1 MGDWLE
7 HNRGFIFVM
16 LINLA
21 LIGGLF
27 FWLRRPVSAPVEV
40 LPPDPTPSP
49 IATLT
54 STPAPLRVYVTGAVL
69 HPDVYRL
76 APGSIVKDAL
86 EVAGGPTDDADLVR
100 INLAQELRDQQQL
113 YVPCIGET
121 DVPPL
126 VTGGEPAVAAAGGAP
141 GGKIN
146 VNAATIEELDTLPG
160 IGPAIAQRII
170 DYREANGPFKTIE
183 EITLVS
189 GIGDATYDKI
199 KDGITVGD

>member
-7 HNRGFIFVM
+7 HNRGFVLVM

-27 FWLRRPVSAPVEV
+27 FWLRRPVSAPMEI

-49 IATLT
+49 VATPT

-69 HPDVYRL
+69 RPDVYRL
-76 APGSIVKDAL
+76 MPGSIIKDAI
-86 EVAGGPTDDADLVR
+86 EAAGGATDDADLVR
-100 INLAQELRDQQQL
+100 VNLAQELRDQQQL
-113 YVPCIGET
+113 YVPCIGEA
-121 DVPPL
+121 DAPPL
-126 VTGGEPAVAAAGGAP
+126 VVGGEPTASAGGSAP

-146 VNAATIEELDTLPG
+146 INAATIEELDTLPG

-183 EITLVS
+183 DITLVS
-189 GIGDATYDKI
+189 GIGDATYEKM
-199 KDGITVGD
+199 KDRIIVGD

>member
-7 HNRGFIFVM
+7 HNRGFVLVM

-21 LIGGLF
+21 LVGGLF
-27 FWLRRPVSAPVEV
+27 FWLRRPVSAPMEI

-49 IATLT
+49 IATPT

-76 APGSIVKDAL
+76 APGSIIKDAI
-86 EVAGGPTDDADLVR
+86 EAAGGTTGDADLIR

-113 YVPCIGET
+113 YVPHVDEA
-121 DVPPL
+121 DAPPL
-126 VTGGEPAVAAAGGAP
+126 VTGGEPAAAAGSSAP

-146 VNAATIEELDTLPG
+146 LNAATSEELDSLPG

-170 DYREANGPFKTIE
+170 DYREANGPFKAIE

-189 GIGDATYDKI
+189 GIGDATYDKL
-199 KDGITVGD
+199 KDRITVGD